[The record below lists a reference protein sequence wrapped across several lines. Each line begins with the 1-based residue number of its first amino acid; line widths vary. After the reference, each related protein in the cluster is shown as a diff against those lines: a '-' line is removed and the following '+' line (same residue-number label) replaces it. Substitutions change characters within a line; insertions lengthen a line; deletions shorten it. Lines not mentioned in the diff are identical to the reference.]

1 MSDYEDE
8 YRDVVMDVEN
18 SRALVQVADD
28 YLSGKDEEPFL
39 ALPAPGDDL
48 DISGI
53 GNYDDD
59 TKSMGGDSRASGKS
73 GMSKLSDRN
82 FVAINRSAQSKIRPF
97 LRQQRPT
104 DRLAPDQ
111 RARLEEMVQE
121 IEDNIDDLLLEKEEY
136 FKGDGQ
142 QSVSRKS
149 KIIEAPNSYSLE
161 GDTKSRMDEIDN
173 RLRIRN
179 PGAQDNYSAAPS
191 LGSLQLP
198 GSGLNAGVGGKDLMN
213 LSVSQFSQL
222 DAMSSISRRSNLTM
236 ITLKSYMTSASGK
249 VKALPREGRL
259 RENAIRRMNDAQ
271 IKEIENHLRK
281 IRNSNDLSYSNVK
294 SSQPTTGGD

>member
-82 FVAINRSAQSKIRPF
+82 FVAINRSA
-97 LRQQRPT
+97 
-104 DRLAPDQ
+104 
-111 RARLEEMVQE
+111 
-121 IEDNIDDLLLEKEEY
+121 
-136 FKGDGQ
+136 
-142 QSVSRKS
+142 
-149 KIIEAPNSYSLE
+149 
-161 GDTKSRMDEIDN
+161 
-173 RLRIRN
+173 
-179 PGAQDNYSAAPS
+179 
-191 LGSLQLP
+191 
-198 GSGLNAGVGGKDLMN
+198 
-213 LSVSQFSQL
+213 
-222 DAMSSISRRSNLTM
+222 
-236 ITLKSYMTSASGK
+236 
-249 VKALPREGRL
+249 
-259 RENAIRRMNDAQ
+259 
-271 IKEIENHLRK
+271 
-281 IRNSNDLSYSNVK
+281 
-294 SSQPTTGGD
+294 